1 MYKLYSY
8 LQNKSFYATLYT
20 LAFTV
25 VMATLSSSAN
35 ALKDDIEKPVH
46 INADSV
52 LFNKTKGI
60 GVYEGNVSIVQGT
73 LDIRAGKIEISA
85 PNGEIQKITA
95 TGSPVKFKQQMDDG
109 KLAEG
114 EANSVVYLVESKRIV
129 LDGNA
134 AITQNNDKFSSNHIV
149 YSIADGELQAGDKKA
164 PGKSRVKAVF
174 YPTNKNK

>member
-1 MYKLYSY
+1 MHY
-8 LQNKSFYATLYT
+8 
-20 LAFTV
+20 
-25 VMATLSSSAN
+25 
-35 ALKDDIEKPVH
+35 
-46 INADSV
+46 
-52 LFNKTKGI
+52 
-60 GVYEGNVSIVQGT
+60 
-73 LDIRAGKIEISA
+73 RAGKIEISA

-174 YPTNKNK
+174 YPTKQFRSRGFVRPKWCW